1 MPAMLIG
8 RYHAAINL
16 QDWENL
22 EDVFTTDAVWEVL
35 APVNLRFEGRDAVTA
50 GSWGKGLAGDLV
62 VFVAVEVL
70 GLR

>member
-35 APVNLRFEGRDAVTA
+35 APVNLRFEGRDAHRTLQVRYM
-50 GSWGKGLAGDLV
+50 GDYTV
-62 VFVAVEVL
+62 PCEVFPL
-70 GLR
+70 TS